1 MQADPLPSPHSG
13 KGGGWGGFDSDA
25 NSGFRMKE
33 ISLTIDGKKIQAHEK
48 ETILWVALQNGIYIP
63 NLCAIHERMQP
74 SASCRLCFVEVVG
87 ENEPVIACT
96 EPLKEGMV
104 VNTRGKNALRLARTS
119 AELLMA
125 SHPIDCP
132 HCLKNRSCELQKIA
146 KHLGIK
152 LKTKRFRRLERN
164 LPIDE
169 SSSLFIYDPNKC
181 VLCGKCV
188 WVCREKLGLGAIGFT
203 RRGFKRMVSTF
214 QDKPLSESMC
224 SQCAECVK
232 VCPVGSLA
240 FKDKNFRSQKVS

>member
-1 MQADPLPSPHSG
+1 MNNDMES
-13 KGGGWGGFDSDA
+13 
-25 NSGFRMKE
+25 
-33 ISLTIDGKKIQAHEK
+33 ISLSIDGKKIKAHEGDK
-48 ETILWVALQNGIYIP
+48 ILWVALENGIYIP
-63 NLCAIHERMQP
+63 NLCAIQEKMQP
-74 SASCRLCFVEVVG
+74 SASCRLCFVEVEG

-96 EPLKEGMV
+96 EPVKVGMV

-119 AELLMA
+119 AELILA
-125 SHPIDCP
+125 SHPVDCG

-146 KHLGIK
+146 KHLGTK
-152 LKTKRFRRLERN
+152 LKTKRFRKLERN

-169 SSSLFIYDPNKC
+169 SSPLFIYDPNKC

-188 WVCREKLGLGAIGFT
+188 WVCQEKLGIGAIGFT

-214 QDKPLSESMC
+214 QDNPIGESAC

-240 FKDKNFRSQKVS
+240 LKNKNLASQTTSE

>member
-1 MQADPLPSPHSG
+1 LIMDKVPQG
-13 KGGGWGGFDSDA
+13 K
-25 NSGFRMKE
+25 E
-33 ISLTIDGKKIQAHEK
+33 SLCVRKGNQPKVKDKDLTPEAH
-48 ETILWVALQNGIYIP
+48 
-63 NLCAIHERMQP
+63 
-74 SASCRLCFVEVVG
+74 
-87 ENEPVIACT
+87 
-96 EPLKEGMV
+96 
-104 VNTRGKNALRLARTS
+104 TS

-125 SHPIDCP
+125 SHPVDCG

-152 LKTKRFRRLERN
+152 FKTKRLRKLERN

-188 WVCREKLGLGAIGFT
+188 WVCQEKLGIGAIGFT

-214 QDKPLSESMC
+214 QDKPLGESMC

-240 FKDKNFRSQKVS
+240 FKDKNFPSQKVS